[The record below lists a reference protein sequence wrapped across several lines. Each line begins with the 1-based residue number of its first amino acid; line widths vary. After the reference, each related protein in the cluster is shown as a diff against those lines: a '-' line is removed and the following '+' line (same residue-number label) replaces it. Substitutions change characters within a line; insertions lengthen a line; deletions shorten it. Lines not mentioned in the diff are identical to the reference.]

1 MGKSALHLAVKRFR
15 SIVRAWAMYLLSLL
29 LCDIGIRISHTVVRT
44 VMTLLCVL
52 YLYYAF
58 LRAVINFLI
67 MNYKVMKIIFT
78 KSAMLSPDLRR
89 GFNGFQSLF
98 TYVVLFYFQKN
109 EYEKNQ
115 SYEILD
121 SILYPDLA

>member
-1 MGKSALHLAVKRFR
+1 
-15 SIVRAWAMYLLSLL
+15 
-29 LCDIGIRISHTVVRT
+29 
-44 VMTLLCVL
+44 MTLLCVL

-98 TYVVLFYFQKN
+98 TYVVLFYFK
-109 EYEKNQ
+109 KK
-115 SYEILD
+115 
-121 SILYPDLA
+121 

>member
-1 MGKSALHLAVKRFR
+1 
-15 SIVRAWAMYLLSLL
+15 
-29 LCDIGIRISHTVVRT
+29 
-44 VMTLLCVL
+44 MTLLCVL

>member
-1 MGKSALHLAVKRFR
+1 MGKSALHLAVKRFW

-98 TYVVLFYFQKN
+98 TYVVLFYFKKN